1 MYGLEM
7 TTNYNIFKCLFPG
20 CNKNIPVESF
30 LPQDNCSTG
39 IPYLQREGIEF
50 SHDLIA
56 IDVTCPFCSHTN
68 HFRVMD
74 RVREISKQEY
84 DAQINA
90 VKSSSSRIKV
100 VYKVKALSDSA
111 VLTLPPGYSA

>member
-1 MYGLEM
+1 
-7 TTNYNIFKCLFPG
+7 
-20 CNKNIPVESF
+20 
-30 LPQDNCSTG
+30 
-39 IPYLQREGIEF
+39 
-50 SHDLIA
+50 
-56 IDVTCPFCSHTN
+56 
-68 HFRVMD
+68 MD